1 MTKTVAMICITIVM
15 ICLSFVSGAWSASL
29 SDISQKLKALEPSTD
44 YKITD
49 IAGKNMTVSDPTGTK
64 STFEGVNTKGLK
76 VGDILKGSAL
86 QEKLGQV
93 SSSKKGGLPE
103 SIPVPSL
110 K

>member
-1 MTKTVAMICITIVM
+1 MTKTAAMRGITVAMICR
-15 ICLSFVSGAWSASL
+15 SFVSGAWSAGL
-29 SDISQKLKALEPSTD
+29 SDISQKLKALEPNTD

-49 IAGKNMTVSDPTGTK
+49 IAGKKMTVSDPTGTK
-64 STFEGVNTKGLK
+64 STFAGVNTKGLK

-86 QEKLGQV
+86 QEKLGQA
-93 SSSKKGGLPE
+93 SSSKKGGLPG